1 MVWGLTFGLSA
12 NYLEIW
18 GSLLNLSNL
27 FLHLY
32 NIDDKSHFRGFYEVN
47 YYNLC

>member
-1 MVWGLTFGLSA
+1 MVLGLTFGLSA

-18 GSLLNLSNL
+18 GSLLNLSIL
-27 FLHLY
+27 LLHLY
-32 NIDDKSHFRGFYEVN
+32 NIDDKIHFMGFYAAN